1 LESSSGSGVLPSS
14 LCVIEDGQKHH
25 LALVCKKKMGTF
37 RSRFRLAIAV
47 SGIAAAIAVVLYA
60 RAVARALPP
69 ALGAPVETALDGL
82 SIAAALYVVNWVLA
96 WVYRA
101 SWPVTLGRCLVFAV
115 VAYMGVSSLVDVF
128 GENYGLKWQIL
139 GLDDAADAT
148 LVGALRAR
156 AVCYA
161 AVIALAGICIG
172 FGFERRPEDGEPED
186 DDGVEGDD
194 EDAPDDDRDDR

>member
-1 LESSSGSGVLPSS
+1 
-14 LCVIEDGQKHH
+14 
-25 LALVCKKKMGTF
+25 MGTF

-60 RAVARALPP
+60 RAVAHALPS
-69 ALGAPVETALDGL
+69 ALAPPVETAVDGL

-139 GLDDAADAT
+139 GLDAAADAT

-156 AVCYA
+156 AVSYV
-161 AVIALAGICIG
+161 AVIALAAICIG
-172 FGFERRPEDGEPED
+172 LGFEKRPD
-186 DDGVEGDD
+186 DD
-194 EDAPDDDRDDR
+194 EDAPDDDRDDG